1 MSKSSNK
8 DILDNLVKEVQN
20 YFTNK
25 AKDFV
30 TEILFEEPFLLFS
43 IYFKLYDYYFITIN
57 YENGSI
63 GAGILNG
70 NYIMGIETNKKD
82 LNDEIPLSDF
92 MKEID
97 TEIQLR
103 IPDKFLEAKGWKD
116 CKNSKNIVNKDD
128 IGLIDKIKI
137 HLK

>member
-1 MSKSSNK
+1 MQKNSNK
-8 DILDNLVKEVQN
+8 DILDNLVKDIQN
-20 YFTNK
+20 YFTQK

-30 TEILFEEPFLLFS
+30 TEILFEKPFLSFS

-70 NYIMGIETNKKD
+70 NYIMGIITKKKD
-82 LNDEIPLSDF
+82 LNDKIPLSDF
-92 MKEID
+92 FKEID

-103 IPDKFLEAKGWKD
+103 IPDKFLEAKGWKNY
-116 CKNSKNIVNKDD
+116 KNNKEINSKNTFM
-128 IGLIDKIKI
+128 DKIKT
-137 HLK
+137 HFK